1 MWWDQEL
8 TDLRS
13 TVISN
18 TVLEDFLTAYEIDI
32 IKENSTR
39 YKNLTNGLL
48 IPNHNQ
54 RVSVFLN

>member
-13 TVISN
+13 TVLSD
-18 TVLEDFLTAYEIDI
+18 TVLEDFLTTYEIDI